1 MLDKH
6 IAIRCFYRPKAE
18 DPHERRHAEIY
29 ENFKDFPYPFN
40 FPIGQEAPD
49 FGRKVLIFSRTKHEE
64 VNTLSFSSSYN
75 YRYNGAIT
83 NDIRLANYDQLEI
96 KFGHNKL
103 EIDYHK
109 ALFELFPKVVEL
121 YGGCRAEV
129 LIRNIWI
136 RYQDQFEEFRK
147 SIVSEGKV
155 DFDGKDHIFN
165 LHPAQHWSN
174 DLCKKALGYD
184 AKEAIKRLEKA
195 GALLA
200 IPVLDGVYCVL
211 NDNRDLELEEFTE
224 MNNKFKQALGIN
236 DGTYPTLI
244 SKFKLW

>member
-1 MLDKH
+1 MIENTIRFRCYYKP
-6 IAIRCFYRPKAE
+6 IAD

-40 FPIGQEAPD
+40 FPIEKAAPS
-49 FGRKVLIFSRTKHEE
+49 FGRNISTSYIAKHKEIKTLYFISRYCWRSERHMSRLQ
-64 VNTLSFSSSYN
+64 NLS
-75 YRYNGAIT
+75 
-83 NDIRLANYDQLEI
+83 DYDQLEI
-96 KFGHNKL
+96 KFGHKKQ

-109 ALFELFPKVVEL
+109 ALYELFPKVVEL
-121 YGGCRAEV
+121 YDGCRAKLLV
-129 LIRNIWI
+129 RDVWI
-136 RYQDQFEEFRK
+136 EYQDKFKEIK
-147 SIVSEGKV
+147 DKVYNEGRV

-184 AKEAIKRLEKA
+184 AIEVIKRLEKA

-211 NDNRDLELEEFTE
+211 NDNRDIELEEFTE
-224 MNNKFKQALGIN
+224 MNTRFKKALGIN
-236 DGTYPTLI
+236 DGTYPTLT